1 MLLDRMQY
9 TYVNGSS
16 SSICLHVDC
25 HRQPQWSS
33 SPQDGHI
40 PDVGA
45 AAHGDAKKKLA
56 VETDELGVEFVFAF
70 ALARGV
76 LASRTLLP
84 ATLLRV
90 TTTYNK

>member
-1 MLLDRMQY
+1 M
-9 TYVNGSS
+9 
-16 SSICLHVDC
+16 
-25 HRQPQWSS
+25 
-33 SPQDGHI
+33 
-40 PDVGA
+40 GA

-84 ATLLRV
+84 ATLLRRI
-90 TTTYNK
+90 TTT